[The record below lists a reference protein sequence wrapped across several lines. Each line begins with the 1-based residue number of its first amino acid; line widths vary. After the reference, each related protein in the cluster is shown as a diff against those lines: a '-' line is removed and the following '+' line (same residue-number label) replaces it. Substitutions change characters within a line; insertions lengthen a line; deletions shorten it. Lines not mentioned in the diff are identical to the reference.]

1 MERKLLV
8 DWIPFSVKPEL
19 LRESMETN
27 KPLKVK
33 GVLQRADAKN
43 HNQRIY
49 SYPVLMRESQK
60 YSKEFVADRR
70 AMGELDHPD
79 SSVVNLKNVSHIV
92 TEMHW
97 EGKDLIGECEIL
109 PTPSGNILKELF
121 RSGVKLGISSR
132 GLGSVAEQPDGT
144 IMVQEDFEL
153 IAFDFVSNPST
164 HGAFMAPGGA
174 SLNEGKLLSEG
185 KQFKGIIKPN
195 KFRNAEILIRDILT
209 NL

>member
-1 MERKLLV
+1 MERKLLMS
-8 DWIPFSVKPEL
+8 WTPFTIKTGVL
-19 LRESMETN
+19 NESIDSN
-27 KPLKVK
+27 KPITVR

-60 YSKEFVADRR
+60 YSKEFVSDRR

-132 GLGSVAEQPDGT
+132 GLGSVSEQSDGT
-144 IMVQEDFEL
+144 VVVQEDFEL

-174 SLNEGKLLSEG
+174 SLQEGRVLSEG
-185 KQFKGIIKPN
+185 KALKGIVKPN
-195 KFRNAEILIRDILT
+195 RFRNAELLVRDILT

>member
-1 MERKLLV
+1 MEKQLLI
-8 DWIPFSVKPEL
+8 DWIPFTVRPEIIK
-19 LRESMETN
+19 ESMDSN
-27 KPLKVK
+27 KTLSVK

-43 HNQRIY
+43 HNQRVY

-60 YSKEFVADRR
+60 YSKEFVGDRR

-79 SSVVNLKNVSHIV
+79 SSVVNLKNVSHLV

-97 EGKDLIGECEIL
+97 EGKDLVGTCEVL

-121 RSGVKLGISSR
+121 KSGVKLGISSR
-132 GLGSVAEQPDGT
+132 GLGTVEEGPDGT

-164 HGAFMAPGGA
+164 QGAFMAPNG
-174 SLNEGKLLSEG
+174 SKLQEGKILKENINQKYHGQHKFYSSEL
-185 KQFKGIIKPN
+185 
-195 KFRNAEILIRDILT
+195 LIRDILT